1 MAYSSPTI
9 AIGWLDGNFMACLLA
24 ENQIFTGLACINA
37 ATRALAMSLRP
48 GQRFC
53 AVLSETGSVHLNVV
67 AEEVSRVADLS
78 SEDFN

>member
-1 MAYSSPTI
+1 MEISWPVFWQKIKYS
-9 AIGWLDGNFMACLLA
+9 
-24 ENQIFTGLACINA
+24 QGLACINA

-53 AVLSETGSVHLNVV
+53 AVLGETGSVHLNLV